1 MATPYTRIVDSAG
14 TLRKFWDDATD
25 TYFEYGPTGTQTLS
39 RAYNPGEIADKAA
52 RVLASTA
59 DSNASTIKSQVAAAI
74 TANKAYVA
82 NQTPTTAQTTAQVKA
97 LSRQV
102 NGVMRLLTG
111 QLDAT
116 D

>member
-1 MATPYTRIVDSAG
+1 MSSSVYQNGV
-14 TLRKFWDDATD
+14 LREKWDDVA
-25 TYFEYGPTGTQTLS
+25 
-39 RAYNPGEIADKAA
+39 RAYTAWNAAGAQTSTRAYTAAENAAADAEAA
-52 RVLASTA
+52 RRIGT
-59 DSNASTIKSQVAAAI
+59 SNKVTIESQVAAAI

-82 NQTPTTAQTTAQVKA
+82 LASPTNAQTTAQVKA

>member
-1 MATPYTRIVDSAG
+1 MPDTKINGV
-14 TLRKFWDDATD
+14 LRERWDDVARLVTLYD
-25 TYFEYGPTGTQTLS
+25 AGGAQTS
-39 RAYNPGEIADKAA
+39 QRAYTAAEIADRAA
-52 RVLASTA
+52 RAAAETA
-59 DSNASTIKSQVAAAI
+59 RTNRTTIEAQVAAAI

-82 NQTPTTAQTTAQVKA
+82 LASPTNAQTTAQVKA

>member
-1 MATPYTRIVDSAG
+1 MSAQEYDPSGVLRKQWNDATRTFTAWNAAGQQTSTRPYTAAENARA
-14 TLRKFWDDATD
+14 DA
-25 TYFEYGPTGTQTLS
+25 L
-39 RAYNPGEIADKAA
+39 AAAAAADQ
-52 RVLASTA
+52 
-59 DSNASTIKSQVAAAI
+59 NASTIKAQVAAAI

-82 NQTPTTAQTTAQVKA
+82 LANPTTAQTTAQVKA
-97 LSRQV
+97 LSRQL

>member
-1 MATPYTRIVDSAG
+1 MATSNVYTDNGRIVLDDVTRIATLFDKAG
-14 TLRKFWDDATD
+14 AQ
-25 TYFEYGPTGTQTLS
+25 TGTRPFTS
-39 RAYNPGEIADKAA
+39 AENTRADAVAA
-52 RVLASTA
+52 AAAAGANRV
-59 DSNASTIKSQVAAAI
+59 TIESQVAAAI

-82 NQTPTTAQTTAQVKA
+82 LASPTNAQTTAQVKA
-97 LSRQV
+97 LSRQL